1 MKHQNHLLK
10 RYGTV
15 LSRTL
20 LCSTLTF
27 TPFAGVENMMADT
40 SQMGQTTLR
49 GTVVDEN
56 GEPIIGANI
65 MVVGGKATLGTISD
79 MDGNFQLH
87 VKAGTKIKVSYVG
100 FETQT
105 LTVKNGMRITMIED
119 SKTTLKGVEVV
130 AYGVQKKV
138 SVTGALSS
146 VKGDDLVRTP
156 VGSVNN
162 VLGGQLSLYFCCVTL
177 GNDRLHPI
185 RTLMPCP
192 LHCRCLHYILIPHQ
206 IGVVLRVER
215 MEGSRHD
222 GRVGKGTQR
231 RACLGRL
238 YLERPF

>member
-1 MKHQNHLLK
+1 
-10 RYGTV
+10 
-15 LSRTL
+15 
-20 LCSTLTF
+20 
-27 TPFAGVENMMADT
+27 
-40 SQMGQTTLR
+40 MGQTTLR

-105 LTVKNGMRITMIED
+105 LTVKNGMRITMVED

-162 VLGGQLSLYFCCVTL
+162 VLGGQHSIFRLRFPYKEKGHSL
-177 GNDRLHPI
+177 R
-185 RTLMPCP
+185 
-192 LHCRCLHYILIPHQ
+192 
-206 IGVVLRVER
+206 
-215 MEGSRHD
+215 S
-222 GRVGKGTQR
+222 KQR
-231 RACLGRL
+231 
-238 YLERPF
+238 

>member
-10 RYGTV
+10 RYGTM

-20 LCSTLTF
+20 LCSTLTCA
-27 TPFAGVENMMADT
+27 PLLGVQTMMADT
-40 SQMGQTTLR
+40 SQMAQTHVR

-65 MVVGGKATLGTISD
+65 MVVGGKNTQGTISD
-79 MDGNFQLH
+79 MDGNFQIN
-87 VKAGTKIKVSYVG
+87 ANPGTKIKVSYVG

-105 LTVKNGMRITMIED
+105 LTVKNSMRITMIED

-162 VLGGQLSLYFCCVTL
+162 VLGGQHSIFRLRFPYKEKGHSL
-177 GNDRLHPI
+177 R
-185 RTLMPCP
+185 
-192 LHCRCLHYILIPHQ
+192 
-206 IGVVLRVER
+206 
-215 MEGSRHD
+215 S
-222 GRVGKGTQR
+222 KQR
-231 RACLGRL
+231 
-238 YLERPF
+238 